1 MLRLRNN
8 RQNYYLVFYYWHYFR
23 NCSWR
28 MWFICY
34 LDSVCTSNF
43 LSHYLDYVNGSLAT
57 LNLLDTYEQYKKLL
71 DSPLRYF
78 AVAGI
83 QQIATSVIFII
94 VILAKINKNMQI
106 WSRVLTILLV
116 LNLAFNFVIAVL
128 SSMSLIYF
136 NELFKN

>member
-1 MLRLRNN
+1 M
-8 RQNYYLVFYYWHYFR
+8 
-23 NCSWR
+23 
-28 MWFICY
+28 
-34 LDSVCTSNF
+34 
-43 LSHYLDYVNGSLAT
+43 DYVNGSLAT

-71 DSPLRYF
+71 DSPLKYF

-94 VILAKINKNMQI
+94 VILTKINKNMQI